1 MPCQICN
8 DFKGSREKLE
18 PGKGIDLGTRNHVKI
33 GLHWDEITASA
44 ESCFICE
51 VLTRGI
57 RGTLQ
62 QHGIKESDITS
73 FSIYFYYEDAVG
85 YTSETNK
92 EFHFQ
97 LANGSEFDIEL
108 FAVDEPDAP
117 IPLDWET
124 FPVSD
129 RTSPRTDSDA
139 AMAKIQGWI
148 EECLGPTDEFCTAP
162 TEAELPT
169 RVIDVG
175 IGDSLIRLVE
185 PCGRVARYICLSH
198 CWGKQQI
205 ITTTKSTMRDRM
217 AGIKMEH
224 LSKTFQDAVILT
236 RRLGVQYI
244 WIDSLCIVQD
254 DLRDWEAESTKMCD
268 IYSKAYLTISAT
280 HSRDGRGGLFR
291 ETPDFEVSGVAPGA
305 GGGEYRFFFRER
317 IDHHLEQSPDNG
329 LLGEIGHATMVHYP
343 IFTRAWVYQERML
356 STRVLHFGQYEVF
369 FECRSAAA
377 CECDGIGYVGSSAA
391 TGTLLPKV
399 IHSDALD
406 SQMEGVEWV
415 EYAQYYIARL
425 WRTMVSSFTSLAI
438 TKHGDRLPAMGGLA
452 KHMAMR
458 TKSVYLAGLWEDTLM
473 DDLLWCCDGGG
484 ISKPPRPAPR
494 AAPTW
499 SWASID
505 CDISYT
511 DGILFWEAALQD
523 EEREPH
529 QHFARIED
537 CTVIPS
543 GVDEFGTL
551 LQGRLQISGLI
562 ATGVLERATE
572 IREGKGSAVYH
583 VLFPG
588 GIKTPVSADYALEEP
603 GNDQVLPGAEVKC
616 LKMSWM
622 QCGAIK
628 VFMSLVLRPVAGA
641 PGMYERIG
649 CIQIKAR
656 VSASLI
662 DPVEPVYR
670 SAIKQTV
677 VII

>member
-8 DFKGSREKLE
+8 DFKGTREKLE
-18 PGKGIDLGTRNHVKI
+18 LGESIDLDLPNRNHVKV

-44 ESCFICE
+44 KSCFICE
-51 VLTRGI
+51 ILTRGI

-73 FSIYFYYEDAVG
+73 FSIYFYYEVAEG
-85 YTSETNK
+85 YTSDTNK

-97 LANGSEFDIEL
+97 LANGSQFDIEL
-108 FAVDEPDAP
+108 FTLDGDDAP
-117 IPLDWET
+117 IPSGWES
-124 FPVSD
+124 FPVSE

-148 EECLGPTDEFCTAP
+148 EQCLGPGDEFCTAP

-175 IGDSLIRLVE
+175 VDDTPIRLVE

-198 CWGKQQI
+198 CWGKEQI
-205 ITTTKSTMRDRM
+205 ITTTKSTMGDRM
-217 AGIKMEH
+217 EGIKMED

-254 DLRDWEAESTKMCD
+254 DLRDWQVESTKMCD
-268 IYSKAYLTISAT
+268 IYTKAYLTIAAT
-280 HSRDGRGGLFR
+280 HSKDGRGGLFR
-291 ETPDFEVSGVAPGA
+291 DTPDFEVSGVAPGP
-305 GGGEYRFFFRER
+305 GGGEYRVFFRER
-317 IDHHLEQSPDNG
+317 IDHHLELSPDNG
-329 LLGEIGHATMVHYP
+329 ALGEIGHATIVHYP
-343 IFTRAWVYQERML
+343 ILTRAWVYQERML
-356 STRVLHFGQYEVF
+356 STRVLHFGRYEVF
-369 FECRSAAA
+369 FECRSFAE
-377 CECDGIGYVGSSAA
+377 CECDGIASDLASSEVA
-391 TGTLLPKV
+391 TMPLLPKV
-399 IHSDALD
+399 VHADALD
-406 SQMEGVEWV
+406 SEAIGVEWV

-425 WRTMVSSFTSLAI
+425 WRSMVNSFTSLGI

-458 TKSVYLAGLWEDTLM
+458 RKSAYLAGLWQDTLM
-473 DDLLWCCDGGG
+473 DDLLWRCDWSG
-484 ISKPPRPAPR
+484 ISKRPRPAPR

-499 SWASID
+499 SWASVD
-505 CDISYT
+505 W
-511 DGILFWEAALQD
+511 G
-523 EEREPH
+523 REPH
-529 QHFARIED
+529 QHFARIEE

-543 GVDEFGTL
+543 GVNEFGTV
-551 LQGRLQISGLI
+551 LQGRLHISGLI
-562 ATGVLERATE
+562 ATGVLERETE
-572 IREGKGSAVYH
+572 MLQGKESAVYH

-588 GIKTPVSADYALEEP
+588 GIKMRVKADYVLEEP

-616 LKMSWM
+616 LKMSWV
-622 QCGAIK
+622 QCGATK
-628 VFMSLVLRPVAGA
+628 RFMSLVLRPVAGA

-649 CIQIKAR
+649 CMEIK
-656 VSASLI
+656 VPSDSLT